1 MAKKENFH
9 PYYIGTEHGRL
20 SFGHVRDSNE
30 ISACMLQSGPD
41 GGRHYIV
48 MEETGSAEEGTKGST
63 KSYCPGTFTVKAG
76 KDIVNYP
83 KKDSKQA
90 APEPQAQA
98 APESSNDSNG
108 QRAAIEKLLADAK
121 IRKEQYIQSGDNSKL
136 AGVDRKIKLY
146 ESSLAGMDNIASSK
160 EAIVGEVK
168 EIVGKLINDKE
179 EQPRNIPAIWYEAEN
194 GDIIIKA
201 PRGRIKLE
209 AESIELTAKGFDG
222 RTGNILMDAD
232 DKIALN
238 AQIVDVKSRVSTKI
252 FSESTVDMIGKGI
265 MNVYGGL
272 VDFADRTTKG
282 KPSKTCGGQVSI
294 NEERN
299 K

>member
-63 KSYCPGTFTVKAG
+63 KSFCPGTFTVKSG

-83 KKDSKQA
+83 EGKD
-90 APEPQAQA
+90 E
-98 APESSNDSNG
+98 
-108 QRAAIEKLLADAK
+108 
-121 IRKEQYIQSGDNSKL
+121 
-136 AGVDRKIKLY
+136 
-146 ESSLAGMDNIASSK
+146 
-160 EAIVGEVK
+160 
-168 EIVGKLINDKE
+168 
-179 EQPRNIPAIWYEAEN
+179 PRNIPAIWYEAEN

-265 MNVYGGL
+265 MNIYGGL
-272 VDFADRTTKG
+272 TDFADRSTKG
-282 KPSKTCGGQVSI
+282 SKPSKTCGGGKSI

>member
-83 KKDSKQA
+83 KK
-90 APEPQAQA
+90 EPFQ
-98 APESSNDSNG
+98 PF
-108 QRAAIEKLLADAK
+108 
-121 IRKEQYIQSGDNSKL
+121 SGFTEGASVQE
-136 AGVDRKIKLY
+136 AT
-146 ESSLAGMDNIASSK
+146 SSLVGSVAGLVD
-160 EAIVGEVK
+160 G
-168 EIVGKLINDKE
+168 KE

-265 MNVYGGL
+265 MNIYGGL
-272 VDFADRTTKG
+272 TDFADRSTKG
-282 KPSKTCGGQVSI
+282 SKPSKTCGGGKSI

>member
-1 MAKKENFH
+1 MSKKENFH

-63 KSYCPGTFTVKAG
+63 KSYCPGTFTVKSG

-83 KKDSKQA
+83 EGKD
-90 APEPQAQA
+90 E
-98 APESSNDSNG
+98 
-108 QRAAIEKLLADAK
+108 
-121 IRKEQYIQSGDNSKL
+121 
-136 AGVDRKIKLY
+136 
-146 ESSLAGMDNIASSK
+146 
-160 EAIVGEVK
+160 
-168 EIVGKLINDKE
+168 
-179 EQPRNIPAIWYEAEN
+179 PRNIPAIWYEAEN